1 MRRFGRGVPS
11 RSAGRFDR
19 LLVIGL
25 GLGAV
30 LLGQAAWPFNGDRT
44 LGAGGGRPAAT
55 ATPARVPGA
64 NSSTALPTGD
74 APTPSVTA
82 AATPSPPYWRI
93 TSGGG
98 NVNMRAAPSRT
109 APIVREMPDN
119 EVVTNLDQRQ
129 TADGLTWQ
137 RVAFGTLEGWIDAA
151 LLVPQLD

>member
-11 RSAGRFDR
+11 RAAGRFDR
-19 LLVIGL
+19 LLMIGL

-30 LLGQAAWPFNGDRT
+30 LLGQVAGPFNGDRAVT
-44 LGAGGGRPAAT
+44 AGGGRAAT
-55 ATPARVPGA
+55 ATPARPAGGA
-64 NSSTALPTGD
+64 IPTALSTGD
-74 APTPSVTA
+74 EPTPPAVA
-82 AATPSPPYWRI
+82 PAATPSPPYWRI
-93 TSGGG
+93 SSGGG
-98 NVNMRAAPSRT
+98 NVNMRGGPSRT

-137 RVAFGTLEGWIDAA
+137 RVAFGTLEGWIDSA